1 MNRNNTNGVTV
12 ANNRENKNR
21 NNLNGVIIIIEKI

>member
-1 MNRNNTNGVTV
+1 MNRNNPNGVIV
-12 ANNRENKNR
+12 ANNRENTNR